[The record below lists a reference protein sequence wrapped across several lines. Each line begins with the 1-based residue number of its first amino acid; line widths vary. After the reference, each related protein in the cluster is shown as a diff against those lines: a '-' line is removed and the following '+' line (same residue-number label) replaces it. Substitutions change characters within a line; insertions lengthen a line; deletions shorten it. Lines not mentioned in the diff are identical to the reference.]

1 MTESW
6 YEVTKTLSICDM
18 FWVTLN
24 DLHDSISNDEAGR
37 LQGHIAEAG
46 SRDGE
51 CRIQEESS

>member
-1 MTESW
+1 M
-6 YEVTKTLSICDM
+6 EVTTTLSICDM

-24 DLHDSISNDEAGR
+24 DLHDSISDDEAGR

-51 CRIQEESS
+51 CRIKEESS